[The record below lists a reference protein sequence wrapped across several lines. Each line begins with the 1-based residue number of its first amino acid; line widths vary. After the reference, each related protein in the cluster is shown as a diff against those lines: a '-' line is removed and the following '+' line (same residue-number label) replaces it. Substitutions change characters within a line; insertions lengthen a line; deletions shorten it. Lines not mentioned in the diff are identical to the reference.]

1 MLKNNFLKRLIFIRH
16 IATGC
21 AEKIFPKPRRLA
33 LNFFAL
39 ILLICAFSDQVFA
52 QIQIVNCDAQ
62 LQSRKRGIAVN
73 TMSAADFRALAPGVS
88 WYYNWGATPLTVPGD
103 VTMDFIP
110 MAWNGASSFQTQ
122 LSSYL
127 AAGNRPWRVFAINE
141 PNLTTQAGMT
151 PSNTAVAFKQVKAI
165 CDPYNIPV
173 ICPHMAEGTAANQS
187 ITAFDPIQGSNVT
200 YTTQEPFLK
209 AFFSYCSS
217 NTPATPAGISDHSYA
232 GYGDLTYWTGLMHT
246 DFPTQT
252 VWLTEF
258 NPSGMSGGIQ
268 SDAAAL
274 AQLIPSV
281 DYCERTPWVEGYSW
295 FMSRISGDPYD
306 SLLTTAS
313 GVLTPAGQAYVQM
326 PVHDTNIFYH
336 LPGRLQAERYVTMN
350 EMNIAPTTDTNGLA
364 DMISASTFAS
374 VNYNIHVDSPGN
386 YPISLRVAG
395 AIGQIKIL
403 KNGTLLG
410 TVSATQ
416 TGWSIVSTTVPL
428 TAGTQ
433 TIEVVLLA
441 SAEKLNWI
449 DFLATNG
456 TPSIPDGLTA
466 TVNGNQVEL
475 NWLISSGTTNYNV
488 KYSTTDGGP
497 YTPIASSTLT
507 SYTNAGLATGTTYY
521 YVISAVNA
529 AGESSNS
536 IQASATT
543 TLPVINLALNKPVA
557 VSSTQ
562 SGYPGSNAVDGNTG
576 TRWASAWTDSE
587 WIYVDL
593 QGTYNITEVELN
605 WESAYGKSYQIQVS
619 ADATNWTPIYSTTT
633 GAGGIEDLNGL
644 SGTGRYVRMNGTLRG
659 SAYGYSLYEFEIFGA
674 VPTSTNHAPA
684 LAAIA
689 NQSIMAGRTLLITNS
704 ASDPDVPPQLL
715 TYSLLNSPIGASI
728 DSNSGVFSWRP
739 AIAQAPSTQNVTVAV
754 SDNGSPALTATQSF
768 SVNVIQP
775 VNPTINTAAVTSG
788 QFGFLIN
795 GDAGPDY
802 TIEASTNLTFWV
814 PLFTN
819 SSPSLPYFWADT
831 NSTTY
836 PFLFYRVLLGP

>member
-16 IATGC
+16 MATGC
-21 AEKIFPKPRRLA
+21 AEKIFPKPGRLA

-39 ILLICAFSDQVFA
+39 MLLMCVFSDQVFA
-52 QIQIVNCDAQ
+52 QIQIVSCDAQ
-62 LQSRKRGIAVN
+62 LQSRKRGIAAN

-165 CDPYNIPV
+165 CDPYDIPV
-173 ICPHMAEGTAANQS
+173 ICPHMAEGTAADQS

-232 GYGDLTYWTGLMHT
+232 GYGDLTYWTGLMHR

-350 EMNIAPTTDTNGLA
+350 KMNIAPTTDTNGLA

-374 VNYNIHVDSPGN
+374 VNYNIQVDSPGN

-403 KNGTLLG
+403 KDGTLLG

-416 TGWSIVSTTVPL
+416 TGWSTVSTTIPL

-433 TIEVVLLA
+433 TLEVVLLA
-441 SAEKLNWI
+441 NAQKLNWI

-466 TVNGNQVEL
+466 TANGNRVEL

-507 SYTNAGLATGTTYY
+507 SYTNTGLAAGTTYY
-521 YVISAVNA
+521 YVVSAVNA

-593 QGTYNITEVELN
+593 QDTYNITEVELN

-633 GAGGIEDLNGL
+633 GAGGIEDLTGL

-674 VPTSTNHAPA
+674 VPTPTNHPPV

-704 ASDPDVPPQLL
+704 VSDPDVPPQLL

-754 SDNGSPALTATQSF
+754 SDNGSPVLTATQSF

-775 VNPTINTAAVTSG
+775 ATPTINTASVTNG

-795 GDAGPDY
+795 GDTGPDY